1 MSQIAIRKARKSD
14 IPSINELNFAMHNY
28 LGKLVG
34 VRFSE
39 DELKEEK
46 IAETDLSKEHYYVA
60 VTGNRVVG
68 YVVFSKKTLE
78 DEWCGR
84 YICLNE
90 VAVAEPFRGKGI
102 GERLVQVAVD
112 CAKRNRLNI
121 TTGTHL
127 KNRRGINFYKKLGF
141 RPFSTK
147 LILDLNRKLKL

>member
-1 MSQIAIRKARKSD
+1 LSQIAIRKARKSD